1 MRKLILSLAA
11 IATLASCSNE
21 TKEHS
26 KLELNLTKGETY
38 PQNMTVNSTIDQEMM
53 GQKMQIV
60 MNMTANIDY
69 KVTDVQNDVYVL
81 TTTYKGLNIDLNAA
95 GQQMSFSSGDTSSAG
110 KFINSIVGKSFTV
123 HMKKDGSVEKIEG
136 LDKVIDGM
144 MTTSDGSMSPQEQQQ
159 LMMQIKQSW
168 GEKALAN
175 NLQMATGIYPADGST
190 EVGNTWNQTLSM
202 PAAFDLNAN
211 IDYTLAD
218 ASADVY
224 TINGKGTFDINKDTT
239 LRGADANINLK
250 GDMNFVYK
258 VDTKTGWITSGT
270 GNQNIGGEIKIN
282 AGGQEMAIPMNVK
295 ADIKLDGTTKN

>member
-11 IATLASCSNE
+11 VATLASCSNE
-21 TKEHS
+21 NKEHS

-60 MNMTANIDY
+60 MDMTANIDY
-69 KVTDVQNDVYVL
+69 KVEDIQNDVYVL
-81 TTTYKGLNIDLNAA
+81 NTTYKGLNIDINAG
-95 GQQMSFSSGDTSSAG
+95 GQQMHFTAGDTTSEG
-110 KFINSIVGKSFTV
+110 KFMNNLVGKSFTI
-123 HMKKDGSVEKIEG
+123 HMKKDGTVEKIEG
-136 LDKVIDGM
+136 LDNVIDGM
-144 MTTSDGSMSPQEQQQ
+144 MDANDTSMSPQEQQQ

-168 GEKALAN
+168 GAEALTN
-175 NLQMATGIYPADGST
+175 NLKMATGSYPADGST
-190 EVGNTWNQTLSM
+190 EVGNTWSQTLSL
-202 PAAFDLNAN
+202 PAAFNLNAN

-224 TINGKGTFDINKDTT
+224 TINGKGTFDMNKDTT
-239 LRGADANINLK
+239 LRGAEANINLK
-250 GDMNFVYK
+250 GDMTFVYK

-282 AGGQEMAIPMNVK
+282 ASGQEMVMPMNVK
-295 ADIKLDGTTKN
+295 SDIKLDGTTKN

>member
-11 IATLASCSNE
+11 VATLASCSNE
-21 TKEHS
+21 NKEHS

-60 MNMTANIDY
+60 MDMTANIDY
-69 KVTDVQNDVYVL
+69 KVEDIQNDVYVL
-81 TTTYKGLNIDLNAA
+81 NTTYKGLNIDINAG
-95 GQQMSFSSGDTSSAG
+95 GQQMHFTAGDTTSEG
-110 KFINSIVGKSFTV
+110 KFMNNLVGKSFTI
-123 HMKKDGSVEKIEG
+123 HMKKDGTVEKIEG
-136 LDKVIDGM
+136 LDNVIDGM
-144 MTTSDGSMSPQEQQQ
+144 MDANDTSMSPQEQQQ

-168 GEKALAN
+168 GAEALTN
-175 NLQMATGIYPADGST
+175 NLKMATGSYPADGST
-190 EVGNTWNQTLSM
+190 EVGNTWSQTLSL
-202 PAAFDLNAN
+202 PAAFNLNAN

-224 TINGKGTFDINKDTT
+224 TINGKGTFDMNKDTT
-239 LRGADANINLK
+239 LRGAEANINLK
-250 GDMNFVYK
+250 GDMTFVYK

-282 AGGQEMAIPMNVK
+282 AGGQEMVMPMNVK
-295 ADIKLDGTTKN
+295 SDIKLDGTTKN

>member
-11 IATLASCSNE
+11 VATLASCSNE
-21 TKEHS
+21 NKEHS

-60 MNMTANIDY
+60 MDMTANIDY
-69 KVTDVQNDVYVL
+69 KVEDIQNDVYVL
-81 TTTYKGLNIDLNAA
+81 NTTYKGLNIDINAG
-95 GQQMSFSSGDTSSAG
+95 GQQMHFAAGDTTSEG
-110 KFINSIVGKSFTV
+110 KFMNNLVGKSFTI
-123 HMKKDGSVEKIEG
+123 HMKKDGTVEKIEG
-136 LDKVIDGM
+136 LDNVIDGM
-144 MTTSDGSMSPQEQQQ
+144 MDANDTSMSPQEQQQ

-168 GEKALAN
+168 GAEALTN
-175 NLQMATGIYPADGST
+175 NLKMATGSYPTDGST
-190 EVGNTWNQTLSM
+190 EVGNTWSQTLSL
-202 PAAFDLNAN
+202 PAAFNLNAN

-224 TINGKGTFDINKDTT
+224 TINGKGTFDMNKDTT
-239 LRGADANINLK
+239 LRGAEANINLK
-250 GDMNFVYK
+250 GDMTFVYK

-282 AGGQEMAIPMNVK
+282 AGGQEMVMPMNVK
-295 ADIKLDGTTKN
+295 SDIKLDGTTKN